1 MFEFGFFAKYT
12 NINKFFLRQVWA
24 ICINHSI
31 SFIVIGYEYP
41 HQLWGWNIWNI
52 EVMHSYSLEKQKP
65 FATSVFGS
73 PSHFF
78 FFEKP
83 LVNFK
88 LKHLICKP
96 YSKPARDLWR
106 KSSKVGLLS
115 LSEEDSSA
123 ISMWT
128 RTFSRVDAE
137 RPFEFDHEIYALEMY
152 STMKL

>member
-73 PSHFF
+73 PSQFF
-78 FFEKP
+78 FFFLRNP
-83 LVNFK
+83 LS
-88 LKHLICKP
+88 I
-96 YSKPARDLWR
+96 
-106 KSSKVGLLS
+106 LS
-115 LSEEDSSA
+115 WNIWFANHIRNLQ
-123 ISMWT
+123 
-128 RTFSRVDAE
+128 
-137 RPFEFDHEIYALEMY
+137 EIYDERVQKLGLYLWVKKIALPFPCEQEHSPGSMLKGHLNLITKY
-152 STMKL
+152 MP